1 MTTTTRHHRASAQ
14 RRRAALLDATREL
27 LGEIGAGAITHRAV
41 AKRAGVPLSTTSYF
55 FGSIDEL
62 IAEAIREQRHEQIR
76 SFDQAERTWILQDDD
91 PAVDILSRIAEQL
104 TERTTTQKAAN
115 VETYLAAARN
125 PEIAETLTA
134 VVTRFEERLAALRSE
149 PESDDAQAMARSLLA
164 LALGSSLHDIAGLDA
179 PADSLARGFE
189 FLLAGALLTEQQRA
203 TLFARLDARRGQPT
217 PTDN

>member
-62 IAEAIREQRHEQIR
+62 IAEAIREQRHEQTR
-76 SFDQAERTWILQDDD
+76 SFDEAERTWILQDEER
-91 PAVDILSRIAEQL
+91 AVDILSRIAEQL

-115 VETYLAAARN
+115 IETYLAAARS
-125 PEIAETLTA
+125 PEIAEMLTA

-149 PESDDAQAMARSLLA
+149 PASDDARAMARSLLA
-164 LALGSSLHDIAGLDA
+164 VAVGSSLHDIAGLEA
-179 PADSLARGFE
+179 PASSLARGFE
-189 FLLAGALLTEQQRA
+189 FLLAGALLTEEQR
-203 TLFARLDARRGQPT
+203 TNLFARLDDRRRGPSADT
-217 PTDN
+217 